1 MLCCASV
8 TTDSTAL
15 ISWEAG
21 RPLLADD
28 SSKLAAD
35 ARLFFRSNWVAELS
49 AGHTHVGRES
59 SHCMAGQV
67 GDVRR
72 EGLLQGMLERRT
84 LLVIIWLASLS
95 AWSCKS
101 HGRPAH
107 LS

>member
-28 SSKLAAD
+28 SSNEAAD

-49 AGHTHVGRES
+49 AAHTHMGCCFPHRTAGR
-59 SHCMAGQV
+59 M
-67 GDVRR
+67 GDMVR
-72 EGLLQGMLERRT
+72 GAVLYGMIGKGI
-84 LLVIIWLASLS
+84 LLVVPWLAALGT
-95 AWSCKS
+95 WSCKS